1 MSDRWIKSLRQP
13 ARSLPDDFRICIV
26 DAGSVGGLHRR
37 WHQLRPWLDRIGF
50 DPLDERGEDPNI
62 FKSLLGDR
70 EGEAT
75 LHITRRETMSSTL
88 PPDKAFFA
96 PFWKKPEHVEI
107 VDRLTAPMA
116 RLDDLLEGRPRQPQA
131 IKIDVQGG
139 EMAILR
145 GAERIL
151 AESLIIAEV
160 ECSFAARYEGQ
171 AVIEEV
177 MAFMRERGF
186 IPAAI
191 GRIKN
196 YRYRNAH
203 GVDDASLGG
212 GIRAGRLGFC
222 DLVFLRDPE
231 TLWQRIEDGRDDALA
246 AIFLLLVYGK
256 ADVAA
261 ATFERA
267 APSIPDRTRSALDRF
282 FRSLKGNGGLRQ
294 RLHWAID
301 QLSRG
306 V

>member
-1 MSDRWIKSLRQP
+1 MSDRWIKSLKGP
-13 ARSLPDDFRICIV
+13 AAALPDDFRICIV

-50 DPLDERGEDPNI
+50 DPLDERADDPSI
-62 FKSLLGDR
+62 YKTLLGDR

-88 PPDKAFFA
+88 RPDRNFFS
-96 PFWKKPEHVEI
+96 PFWKKPDHVEI
-107 VDRLTAPMA
+107 VRELTAPMA
-116 RLDDLLEGRPRQPQA
+116 RLDDLLEGRSRQPQA

-139 EMAILR
+139 EMAILK
-145 GAERIL
+145 GASRIL
-151 AESLIIAEV
+151 RDSLILAEV

-171 AVIEEV
+171 ATIDEVI
-177 MAFMRERGF
+177 AHMRGHGF

-196 YRYRNAH
+196 YRYRNSH

-222 DLVFLRDPE
+222 DMVFLRDPE
-231 TLWQRIEDGRDDALA
+231 SLWSRIAEGKDDPLA
-246 AIFLLLVYGK
+246 AIMLLLVYGK
-256 ADVAA
+256 ADIAA
-261 ATFERA
+261 ATFDRSEDQL
-267 APSIPDRTRSALDRF
+267 PDKAREALRRF
-282 FRSLKGNGGLRQ
+282 FKSLQGNGGLRQ
-294 RLHWAID
+294 RIHWAID